1 MRKVGVIGPEDSV
14 KRILAAN
21 QNFTPPLHLLPLI
34 YEDIEQAP
42 NLLEENRT
50 NIDACLFSGP
60 APYLKAL
67 QQITDLDN
75 VVYCSFSGAGLY
87 RCFLQ
92 IANTQNVVLDGLSI
106 DIPETENLQEAID
119 DLSIPLCASY
129 IKSYGADCNAER
141 LVDFHL
147 TLWKSGKTKAAISSL
162 GAVYKALIAHGVPAY
177 RNTVTK
183 ASIREALQVLSEKLA
198 TAYFKSTQVG
208 FQIIEIG
215 NYDQLIEKTNS
226 PYELQL
232 VELQIKKDLL
242 GHAEKLSAYLL
253 EKGHGVYELFSSRGT
268 IELELPAL
276 RSLIRKISSDI
287 DIQLYVGIGFGNTV
301 ASAHSN
307 ASRATLHAK
316 KGPAEK
322 VIIIQENGIV
332 VEAANRSGELSYLDH
347 SDDPCLLSELHKAKV
362 SVKTYKRILATVNH
376 RGWDS
381 FTSSQLA
388 EELSSSERNI
398 RRIIAGL
405 CEVDLVEFAGE
416 GYPTSRGRP
425 SRLYRFSPLTAA
437 LPKDK

>member
-21 QNFTPPLHLLPLI
+21 QRFTPPLQLIPLI

-42 NLLEENRT
+42 HLIKENLT
-50 NIDACLFSGP
+50 HIDGWLFSGP
-60 APYLKAL
+60 APYLKAV
-67 QQITDLDN
+67 QQIKDLDN

-92 IANTQNVVLDGLSI
+92 IANIQKFVLDGLSI
-106 DIPETENLQEAID
+106 DIPENENLREAIE
-119 DLSIPLCASY
+119 DLGIPLNESY
-129 IKSYGADCNAER
+129 INSYGADCNAER

-162 GAVYKALIAHGVPAY
+162 GAVYKALGALGVPVY
-177 RNTVTK
+177 RNTVTT
-183 ASIREALQVLSEKLA
+183 ASIREALQVLSERLT

-226 PYELQL
+226 PYELQF
-232 VELQIKKDLL
+232 VELNIKKDLL

-276 RSLIRKISSDI
+276 RSVIRKISSDI
-287 DIQLYVGIGFGNTV
+287 DIQMHVGIGFGNTV

-307 ASRATLHAK
+307 ASRAILHAK
-316 KGPAEK
+316 KGSAEK
-322 VIIIQENGIV
+322 IIIIQEDGIV
-332 VEAANRSGELSYLDH
+332 VEVADQSGELSYLDH
-347 SDDPCLLSELHKAKV
+347 SDDLCLLNKLHEAKV
-362 SVKTYKRILATVNH
+362 SVRTYKRILATVNH

-398 RRIIAGL
+398 RRIITGL
-405 CEVDLVEFAGE
+405 CEVNLIESAGE
-416 GYPTSRGRP
+416 GYTCARGRP
-425 SRLYRFSPLTAA
+425 SRLYRFSPETVV
-437 LPKDK
+437 PHTGK